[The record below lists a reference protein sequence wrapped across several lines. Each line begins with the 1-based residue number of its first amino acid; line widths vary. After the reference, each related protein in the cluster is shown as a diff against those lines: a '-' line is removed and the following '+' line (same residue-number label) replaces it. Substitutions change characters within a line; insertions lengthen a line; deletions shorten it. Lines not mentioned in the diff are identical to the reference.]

1 MIKMLFSI
9 FSSSSGVTAAPSLKR
24 RASRTLDSLK
34 DPSASLSFCMVADN
48 QSAESSS
55 QRYTT
60 NLFLQGAKDTHRQS
74 RVINGLEK
82 TSTQADWTLLRFI
95 ISFRSQYWPRVFQP
109 TIHSICLKKLWCPNY
124 FDLPLE

>member
-55 QRYTT
+55 KRYTT

-82 TSTQADWTLLRFI
+82 CQRRQIDITEVHHKFSESVLAARLPADNSL
-95 ISFRSQYWPRVFQP
+95 
-109 TIHSICLKKLWCPNY
+109 
-124 FDLPLE
+124 DLSEEVVVSELF